1 MNGACNAT
9 HAMMCAHFGMAPCEA
24 RLNQTLDASRLPE
37 WAQGGVSRTD
47 ASFLFDLVRAVDPG
61 LILELGV
68 AAGGSTLV
76 MLRTLEAIG
85 RPITDGEG
93 EPAVLAFD
101 LHPFCYCARAKPIGS
116 GMLEAAPALARGVRF
131 TPGAIS
137 LDLPSAL
144 ESASVD
150 LAFIDADHRHPWPT
164 VDLLAILPTLRPGA
178 WVALHD
184 IDLPEIASRH
194 EARTGEAVNWHE
206 HGARLLFNAWPFEK
220 IRSCDDPSNI
230 GALRVDDPATV
241 VRRWGAALH
250 DLLNIPWET
259 DPGKRVRDMLDA
271 LRLNE
276 AAA

>member
-1 MNGACNAT
+1 MNITGGTT
-9 HAMMCAHFGMAPCEA
+9 HAMMCAHFNIAPCEA
-24 RLNQTLDASRLPE
+24 RLSQTLDNSRLPE

-47 ASFLFDLVRAVDPG
+47 ASFLFDLVRAVDPR

-68 AAGGSTLV
+68 AAGGSSLV

-93 EPAVLAFD
+93 EPVIRAFD
-101 LHPFCYCARAKPIGS
+101 LHPFCYCARTKPIGS

-131 TPGAIS
+131 TPRTTS
-137 LDLPSAL
+137 LDLPAVF

-164 VDLLAILPTLRPGA
+164 VDLLAMLPTLRPGA

-184 IDLPEIASRH
+184 IELPEIARRH

-220 IRSCDDPSNI
+220 IRSSDDPSNI
-230 GALRVDDPATV
+230 GALRVDDPTTV
-241 VRRWGAALH
+241 VRRWGAGLR
-250 DLLNIPWET
+250 DLLNAPWET
-259 DPGKRVRDMLDA
+259 EPGERARAMLDA
-271 LRLNE
+271 LRPNE